1 MAAPKIVQ
9 SGANLNFCFKLKC
22 NKEPSGYIC
31 TIYVKQ
37 FPGSTASIE
46 RVIPLDSETNTWK
59 GFLTSTET
67 ASLDLGHQ
75 WLTGSMVN
83 SSEDKAQIDDVPF
96 QVSQGL
102 DN

>member
-1 MAAPKIVQ
+1 MTAPKIVQ
-9 SGANLNFCFKLKC
+9 SGANFNFCFKIKC
-22 NKEPSGYIC
+22 GQDPSLYIC

-37 FPGSTASIE
+37 FPGSTASIT
-46 RVIPLDSETNTWK
+46 RVIALNTKTNTWK
-59 GFLTSTET
+59 GFLTSSET
-67 ASLDLGHQ
+67 ASLALGQQ

-83 SSEDKAQIDDVPF
+83 STENKAQIDDVPF